1 VVDHEFRDHVKT
13 APVSL
18 PEKDP
23 EVLEGAVGRMNP
35 RVIRDVVPIILQRGR
50 TEREQPDRRHPEIP
64 EVVELAGQ
72 SLEITHPVPV
82 TVAKG
87 LDVDLVNDGIL
98 VP

>member
-1 VVDHEFRDHVKT
+1 VVDHKFRDHVKT

-18 PEKDP
+18 SKEGPK
-23 EVLEGAVGRMNP
+23 VLKRAVGRVNA
-35 RVIRDVVPIILQRGR
+35 RVIRDVVPVILQRGR
-50 TEREQPDRRHPEIP
+50 TEREKPNRRHPEIL

-72 SLEITHPVPV
+72 PFEITYPIPV

-87 LDVDLVNDGIL
+87 LDVELVDDGIL